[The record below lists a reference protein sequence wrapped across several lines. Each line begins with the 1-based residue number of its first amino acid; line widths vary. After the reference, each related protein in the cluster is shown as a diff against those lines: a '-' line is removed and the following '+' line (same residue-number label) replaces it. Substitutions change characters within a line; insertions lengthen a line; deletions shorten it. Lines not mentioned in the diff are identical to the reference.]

1 MSNDN
6 MTVQE
11 IKEILTRFNVISADA
26 DLGLQDALALL
37 DQLNADLQA
46 PASPWQ
52 PPEGVES
59 WEH

>member
-11 IKEILTRFNVISADA
+11 IKEILVRFNVISADA

-37 DQLNADLQA
+37 DQLNADLQV

-52 PPEGVES
+52 SPEGVDS
-59 WEH
+59 WKP